1 MTHGTIGNHHADR
14 SRKVAHVGCNPEWPT
29 MTLAGKTV
37 IVTGARSGIG
47 FAAAQRFA
55 ADGATV
61 IMADVRDASE
71 EAAQL
76 AEAGGDVRFVRADV
90 SREAEVQALIDG
102 VVSRDG
108 GVDVLVNNAGIVL
121 ARTVPDTTLDEWDR
135 LLDVNLKG
143 VFLCSRAAIP
153 VMRRRH
159 CGVIV
164 NVASEQGLVGAATN
178 AVYTATKGGIIQLTK
193 SMAIDHGQEGIRI
206 NCVAPGPVKT
216 PMFDT
221 FVASVE
227 DPEAEVRGFL
237 DATILK
243 RLGRPEEIASV
254 IAFLASDESSYM
266 TGSVVVVDGG
276 LTAM

>member
-1 MTHGTIGNHHADR
+1 
-14 SRKVAHVGCNPEWPT
+14 
-29 MTLAGKTV
+29 MTLAGKTIV
-37 IVTGARSGIG
+37 VTGAGSGIG
-47 FAAAQRFA
+47 LAATRRFA

-61 IMADVRDASE
+61 VMADVRDASE
-71 EAAQL
+71 AAARL
-76 AEAGGDVRFVRADV
+76 AGAGNDVRFVRTDV

-102 VVSRDG
+102 VVSSNG

-143 VFLCSRAAIP
+143 VFLCSRAVIP
-153 VMRRRH
+153 VMRQRRR
-159 CGVIV
+159 GVIV
-164 NVASEQGLVGAATN
+164 NVASEQGLVGTATN
-178 AVYTATKGGIIQLTK
+178 AAYTATKGGVIQLTK
-193 SMAIDHGQEGIRI
+193 SMAIDHGEEGIRI

-216 PMFDT
+216 PMIDT
-221 FVASVE
+221 FLASVE
-227 DPEAEVRGFL
+227 DPQEELRGFV

-243 RLGRPEEIASV
+243 RLGRPEEIANV

-266 TGSVVVVDGG
+266 AGSVVVVDGG

>member
-1 MTHGTIGNHHADR
+1 MTF
-14 SRKVAHVGCNPEWPT
+14 S
-29 MTLAGKTV
+29 GKTV

-55 ADGATV
+55 SDGATV

-76 AEAGGDVRFVRADV
+76 AGAGRDVRFVRTDV

-102 VVSRDG
+102 VVSRNG

-135 LLDVNLKG
+135 LLDVNLKS
-143 VFLCSRAAIP
+143 VFLCARAVIP
-153 VMRRRH
+153 VMRQRH
-159 CGVIV
+159 RGVIV
-164 NVASEQGLVGAATN
+164 NVASEQGLVGTATN
-178 AVYTATKGGIIQLTK
+178 AAYTATKGGVIQLTK
-193 SMAIDHGQEGIRI
+193 SMAIDHGEEGIRI

-216 PMFDT
+216 PMIDT
-221 FVASVE
+221 FLEGVE
-227 DPEAEVRGFL
+227 DPQAELQGFV

-243 RLGRPEEIASV
+243 RLGRPEEIANV

>member
-1 MTHGTIGNHHADR
+1 
-14 SRKVAHVGCNPEWPT
+14 
-29 MTLAGKTV
+29 MTLAGKTIV
-37 IVTGARSGIG
+37 ITGAGSGIG
-47 FAAAQRFA
+47 LAATRRFA

-61 IMADVRDASE
+61 VMADVRDASE
-71 EAAQL
+71 EAARL
-76 AEAGGDVRFVRADV
+76 AGAGHDVRFVATDV

-102 VVSRDG
+102 VVSSNG

-143 VFLCSRAAIP
+143 VFLCSRAVIP
-153 VMRRRH
+153 VMRQQSR
-159 CGVIV
+159 GVIV
-164 NVASEQGLVGAATN
+164 NVASEQGLVGTATN
-178 AVYTATKGGIIQLTK
+178 AAYTATKGGVIQLTK
-193 SMAIDHGQEGIRI
+193 SMAIDHGGEGIRI

-216 PMFDT
+216 PMIDAFL
-221 FVASVE
+221 ASVE
-227 DPEAEVRGFL
+227 DPQEELRGFV

-243 RLGRPEEIASV
+243 RLGRPEEIANV

>member
-1 MTHGTIGNHHADR
+1 
-14 SRKVAHVGCNPEWPT
+14 
-29 MTLAGKTV
+29 MTLSGKTV
-37 IVTGARSGIG
+37 IVTGAGSGIG
-47 FAAAQRFA
+47 FAATQRFA

-71 EAAQL
+71 EAARL
-76 AEAGGDVRFVRADV
+76 AGAGHDVRFVATDV

-102 VVSRDG
+102 VVSLNG

-143 VFLCSRAAIP
+143 VFLCSRAVIP
-153 VMRRRH
+153 VMRQQSR
-159 CGVIV
+159 GVIV
-164 NVASEQGLVGAATN
+164 NVASEQGLVGTATN
-178 AVYTATKGGIIQLTK
+178 AAYTATKGGVIQLTK
-193 SMAIDHGQEGIRI
+193 SMAIDHGEEGIRI
-206 NCVAPGPVKT
+206 NCVAPGPVNT
-216 PMFDT
+216 PMIDAFL
-221 FVASVE
+221 ASVE
-227 DPEAEVRGFL
+227 DPHEELRGFV

-243 RLGRPEEIASV
+243 RLGRPEEIANV

>member
-1 MTHGTIGNHHADR
+1 
-14 SRKVAHVGCNPEWPT
+14 

-76 AEAGGDVRFVRADV
+76 AEAGGDVRFVRTDV

-237 DATILK
+237 DGTILK

>member
-1 MTHGTIGNHHADR
+1 MTF
-14 SRKVAHVGCNPEWPT
+14 
-29 MTLAGKTV
+29 AGKTV

-47 FAAAQRFA
+47 FATTQRFA

-76 AEAGGDVRFVRADV
+76 AEAGNDVRFVRTDV

-102 VVSRDG
+102 VVSRNG
-108 GVDVLVNNAGIVL
+108 EVDILVNNAGIVL
-121 ARTVPDTTLDEWDR
+121 ARTVPDTTLEEWDR

-143 VFLCSRAAIP
+143 AFLCCRAVIP
-153 VMRRRH
+153 LMRQRRR
-159 CGVIV
+159 GVIV

-178 AVYTATKGGIIQLTK
+178 AAYTATKGGIIQLTK
-193 SMAIDHGQEGIRI
+193 SMAIDHGQDGIRI

-216 PMFDT
+216 PLFDT
-221 FVASVE
+221 FVEGVE
-227 DPEAEVRGFL
+227 DPQAELRGFL

-243 RLGRPEEIASV
+243 RLGRPEEIANV

>member
-1 MTHGTIGNHHADR
+1 
-14 SRKVAHVGCNPEWPT
+14 
-29 MTLAGKTV
+29 MTLVGKTV

-47 FAAAQRFA
+47 FAATQRFA

-71 EAAQL
+71 EAAGL
-76 AEAGGDVRFVRADV
+76 AGAGHDVRFVATDV
-90 SREAEVQALIDG
+90 SREADVQALVDG
-102 VVSRDG
+102 VVSSNG

-143 VFLCSRAAIP
+143 VFLCSRAVIP
-153 VMRRRH
+153 VMRQRRR
-159 CGVIV
+159 GVIV

-178 AVYTATKGGIIQLTK
+178 AAYTATKGGIIQLTK
-193 SMAIDHGQEGIRI
+193 SMAIDHGQQGIRI

-216 PMFDT
+216 PMFDA

-227 DPEAEVRGFL
+227 DPEAELRGFL
-237 DATILK
+237 DGTILK
-243 RLGRPEEIASV
+243 RLGRPEEIANV

>member
-1 MTHGTIGNHHADR
+1 MTF
-14 SRKVAHVGCNPEWPT
+14 
-29 MTLAGKTV
+29 AGKTV
-37 IVTGARSGIG
+37 IVTGAGSGIG
-47 FAAAQRFA
+47 FAATQRFA
-55 ADGATV
+55 TDGATV
-61 IMADVRDASE
+61 IMADVRDAGE

-76 AEAGGDVRFVRADV
+76 AEAGNEVRFVRTDV

-143 VFLCSRAAIP
+143 VFLCARAVIP
-153 VMRRRH
+153 VMRQQNR
-159 CGVIV
+159 GVIV
-164 NVASEQGLVGAATN
+164 NVASEQGLVGTATN
-178 AVYTATKGGIIQLTK
+178 AAYTATKGGVIQLTK
-193 SMAIDHGQEGIRI
+193 SMAIDHGGEGIRI

-216 PMFDT
+216 PMIDAFL
-221 FVASVE
+221 ASVE
-227 DPEAEVRGFL
+227 DPQAELRGFV

-243 RLGRPEEIASV
+243 RLGRPEEIANV
-254 IAFLASDESSYM
+254 IAFLASDEASYM

>member
-1 MTHGTIGNHHADR
+1 MTF
-14 SRKVAHVGCNPEWPT
+14 
-29 MTLAGKTV
+29 AGKTV

-47 FAAAQRFA
+47 FATTQRFA

-76 AEAGGDVRFVRADV
+76 AEAGNDVRFVRTDV

-102 VVSRDG
+102 VVARNG
-108 GVDVLVNNAGIVL
+108 EVDILVNNAGIVL
-121 ARTVPDTTLDEWDR
+121 ARTVPDTTLEEWDR

-143 VFLCSRAAIP
+143 AFLCCRAVIP
-153 VMRRRH
+153 LMRQRR

-178 AVYTATKGGIIQLTK
+178 AAYTATKGGIIQLTK
-193 SMAIDHGQEGIRI
+193 SMAIDHGQDGIRI

-216 PMFDT
+216 PLFDMF
-221 FVASVE
+221 VEGVE
-227 DPEAEVRGFL
+227 DPQAELRFFL

-243 RLGRPEEIASV
+243 RLGRPEEIANV

>member
-1 MTHGTIGNHHADR
+1 
-14 SRKVAHVGCNPEWPT
+14 
-29 MTLAGKTV
+29 MTLSGKTV
-37 IVTGARSGIG
+37 IVTGAGSGIG
-47 FAAAQRFA
+47 FAATQRFA

-71 EAAQL
+71 EAARL
-76 AEAGGDVRFVRADV
+76 AGAGHDVRFVATDV

-102 VVSRDG
+102 VVSLNG

-143 VFLCSRAAIP
+143 VFLCSRAVIP
-153 VMRRRH
+153 VMRQQSR
-159 CGVIV
+159 GVIV
-164 NVASEQGLVGAATN
+164 NVASEQGLVGTATN
-178 AVYTATKGGIIQLTK
+178 AAYTATKGGVIQLTK
-193 SMAIDHGQEGIRI
+193 SMAIDHGEEGIRV

-216 PMFDT
+216 PMIDAFL
-221 FVASVE
+221 ASVE
-227 DPEAEVRGFL
+227 DPQEELRDFV

-243 RLGRPEEIASV
+243 RLGRPEEIANV